1 MIARSLLPR
10 LWRDDRGVAFVEFAF
25 AAPVLLLMILGG
37 LELVNYA
44 LAHLRVNQIAMTVA
58 DNAGRVVTGI
68 DEANV
73 HEVFAGAW
81 VVGMPI
87 DFEDHGR
94 VVLSSLQ
101 DNGLTGGNAG
111 QMINWQR
118 CWGELD
124 VDPAY
129 GVEGDGRDDDE
140 LEGGMGRDGSRIVS
154 APDTAVMVVEVTYE
168 YQPLIGGNW
177 LPIGGTIRHESAFNV
192 RGRQNNDVSNTQSL
206 EELDCGSNGGSSGG
220 SSGGGG
226 SSSSSSSSSGGS
238 TTSSSG
244 GSASSSSGGSTSSS
258 SGGSNGGG
266 SNGGGSNGG
275 GSNGGSSGWGSSG
288 WGSSGGGGQWP

>member
-1 MIARSLLPR
+1 MNARSLMLR
-10 LWRDDRGVAFVEFAF
+10 LWRDERGLAFVEFGL
-25 AAPVLLLMILGG
+25 AAPILLLLILGG

-206 EELDCGSNGGSSGG
+206 EELDCGSDGGSSGG
-220 SSGGGG
+220 SSSGGG
-226 SSSSSSSSSGGS
+226 SSSSSSGGS